1 VTSHLLYFIF
11 LLGVGAGRLLE
22 MRHSRRNQAVLTA
35 QGARSI
41 PEPRFP
47 AMVAL
52 HTGVLVAALL
62 EVIVFNRPFVP
73 AIGIPALIVFV
84 LCNLLRWWVIRTL
97 AEHWNV
103 RVMDSSAL
111 GVITTGPYRYIRHPN
126 YAAVFLE
133 LLAIPLIHSAWL
145 TAMIGAV
152 LHIVVLSGRLHVE
165 ESVLLANPEYVQTMG
180 KKARFIPG
188 VW

>member
-1 VTSHLLYFIF
+1 MTSQFLYFLF
-11 LLGVGAGRLLE
+11 LLAVGAGRLIE
-22 MRHSRRNQAVLTA
+22 MGISRRNQARLIA
-35 QGARSI
+35 NGARSI

-52 HTGVLVAALL
+52 HTGVLIAALL
-62 EVIVFNRPFVP
+62 EVILFNRPFIPLV
-73 AIGIPALIVFV
+73 GIPALIVFA

-111 GVITTGPYRYIRHPN
+111 GVVTTGPYRYVRHPN

-145 TAMIGAV
+145 TALIGTVLHVAV
-152 LHIVVLSGRLHVE
+152 LRGRLRVEEGILSG
-165 ESVLLANPEYVQTMG
+165 NPEYQQKMG
-180 KKARFIPG
+180 GKARFVPG